1 MLKPHGT
8 LAPMRTFSTTAG
20 RRKALQ
26 NWKRPSIDDL
36 TVPTEPWGR
45 VHARNQKK
53 YTTHLL
59 VGCTIFPVSA
69 ITLYNTLFW
78 NSTPTFLK
86 DTGIVT
92 KYGAVEAAADTEE
105 EAEAVAAEESAAVE
119 DAAEEAAAAEAARIA
134 AEEAAAAAEAAR
146 IAAEEAAAAE
156 AARIAAEAAAAE
168 AARIAAEEAAA

>member
-1 MLKPHGT
+1 MG
-8 LAPMRTFSTTAG
+8 
-20 RRKALQ
+20 
-26 NWKRPSIDDL
+26 
-36 TVPTEPWGR
+36 
-45 VHARNQKK
+45 ARNQKK

-59 VGCTIFPVSA
+59 VGCTVFPVSA

-119 DAAEEAAAAEAARIA
+119 DADAGAAE
-134 AEEAAAAAEAAR
+134 
-146 IAAEEAAAAE
+146 AEEAAAAE

-168 AARIAAEEAAA
+168 AARIAAEEAAAAEA

>member
-1 MLKPHGT
+1 MG
-8 LAPMRTFSTTAG
+8 
-20 RRKALQ
+20 
-26 NWKRPSIDDL
+26 
-36 TVPTEPWGR
+36 
-45 VHARNQKK
+45 ARNQKK

-59 VGCTIFPVSA
+59 VGCTVFPVSA

-119 DAAEEAAAAEAARIA
+119 DADAGAAE
-134 AEEAAAAAEAAR
+134 
-146 IAAEEAAAAE
+146 
-156 AARIAAEAAAAE
+156 AAEAAAAE
-168 AARIAAEEAAA
+168 AAAAAAEAAAAAAEAAA

>member
-59 VGCTIFPVSA
+59 VGCTVFPVSA

-78 NSTPTFLK
+78 NSTPTFLR

-105 EAEAVAAEESAAVE
+105 EAEAVAAEEPA
-119 DAAEEAAAAEAARIA
+119 AAEEEDTGAAEAEPAAAE
-134 AEEAAAAAEAAR
+134 EEDT
-146 IAAEEAAAAE
+146 
-156 AARIAAEAAAAE
+156 
-168 AARIAAEEAAA
+168 

>member
-1 MLKPHGT
+1 MG
-8 LAPMRTFSTTAG
+8 
-20 RRKALQ
+20 
-26 NWKRPSIDDL
+26 
-36 TVPTEPWGR
+36 
-45 VHARNQKK
+45 ARNQKK

-59 VGCTIFPVSA
+59 VGCTVFPVSA

-119 DAAEEAAAAEAARIA
+119 DAAAAEAARIA
-134 AEEAAAAAEAAR
+134 AEEAAAAAEVAR
-146 IAAEEAAAAE
+146 IAAEEAAA
-156 AARIAAEAAAAE
+156 
-168 AARIAAEEAAA
+168 